1 MKMQNMEWE
10 KIFINHTSNKELV
23 LKISKELLKFN
34 YKIIIIIQL
43 KLGKN
48 VNRYFSRYDMQMAIR
63 YPKRC
68 PKSVVLN
75 ASQSSE
81 ILPHT
86 Y

>member
-48 VNRYFSRYDMQMAIR
+48 VNRYFSRYDIQMAIR
-63 YPKRC
+63 QIIKREMRI
-68 PKSVVLN
+68 KTN
-75 ASQSSE
+75 
-81 ILPHT
+81 
-86 Y
+86 